1 MTANRYR
8 PMRNPMTD
16 SMQSRRHGG
25 RRASALLG
33 ALTLSLCVA
42 CSADQILDVEDIDVA
57 VPGSVNDPAAL
68 PSILAGAIGDFGNA
82 WNGGGD
88 FNQVTLAG
96 QLSDELMNTETF
108 PTRIEND
115 QRRQQYQSNGS
126 LQNLFYAIQQARAS
140 ADFAV
145 ASYAKLEQPT
155 NVGVAEALNVSA
167 ISYILLAE
175 NYCS

>member
-1 MTANRYR
+1 
-8 PMRNPMTD
+8 MTD
-16 SMQSRRHGG
+16 SSQSRR
-25 RRASALLG
+25 RRGWRHPALLG
-33 ALTLSLCVA
+33 ALTLSFVAA

-57 VPGSVNDPAAL
+57 VPGSVDDPAAL

-88 FNQVTLAG
+88 FNQITMSG
-96 QLSDELMNTETF
+96 QLSDELHNTETF

-126 LQNLFYAIQQARAS
+126 LQNLFYAVQQARAS

-145 ASYAKLEQPT
+145 NSYAK
-155 NVGVAEALNVSA
+155 
-167 ISYILLAE
+167 
-175 NYCS
+175 